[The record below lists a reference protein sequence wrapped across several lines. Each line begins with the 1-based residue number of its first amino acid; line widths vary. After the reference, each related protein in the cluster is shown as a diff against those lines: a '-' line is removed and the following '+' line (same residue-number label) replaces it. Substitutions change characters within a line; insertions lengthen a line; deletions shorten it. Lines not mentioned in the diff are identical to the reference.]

1 MPLIEIDGKKIEIAA
16 GATVMDA
23 AHQAGIVIPH
33 FCYHKKLSIAASCR
47 MCLVEV
53 EKAPKPLPA
62 CATPVTDG
70 MKVMTR
76 SPKAITAQQ
85 GVMEFLLIN
94 HPLDCPICDQG
105 GECQLQD
112 IAVGYGGSASRY
124 SEPKRVVKEKD
135 LGPLIA
141 TDMTRCI
148 HCSRCVRFGQEIAG
162 LMELGMPGR
171 GEHME
176 VMPFLETQV
185 SHELSGNV
193 IELCPVGALTS
204 KPFRYSARSWEL
216 SRRKSVSPHDG
227 LGANLQVHVKD
238 NRVLRVVPRDFE
250 PINECWIADRDRY
263 SYEALN
269 TEQRLTTPML
279 KQNGH
284 WREASW
290 REALEH
296 VADRLGHIR
305 ESKGAA
311 AIGALASP
319 HQTVEE
325 LYLFTKLM
333 RGLGTENID
342 HRLAQADTPVAGGA
356 RWLGLPVAELD
367 TLDRVLLV
375 GATIRQEQPLVAQR
389 LRQAVKRGAQ
399 LNVVHAVGDDLLCKV
414 NARLIAK
421 PGAWLNALA
430 QIGKAMQEAGAD
442 LGAVAGAVSLA
453 VAGDAARA
461 IAASLLSGNS
471 GGEKKAVL
479 LGALAQNHPA
489 SDGLHALAQAI
500 ATAAGATLGFLS
512 PAANSVGA
520 QLVGVLPGPAGLG
533 AAGMLAEPGAATLS
547 AYVLL
552 GAEPELDAYDA
563 AAATVALHG
572 AEFVVALSA
581 FKTAALEYAD
591 VLLPI
596 APFTETAGSFVNM
609 EGRPQ
614 SFHGVVKP
622 QGEAR
627 PAWKVLR
634 VLGNLLSLGGFDYD
648 TAESVRA
655 DALPS
660 DFSASL
666 NNSPTSTVLVG
677 LDIAGGIERVGETPL
692 YQLDPIVR
700 RAPALQ
706 ATVDAA
712 VPVIWIGSELL
723 TGLGLAEGGMV
734 RVRQGGAEAILPVR
748 RDDRLAVDAV
758 RVAAA
763 HPLTATLGARLGP
776 VSVEKA

>member
-1 MPLIEIDGKKIEIAA
+1 MPVIEIDGKQIEIAA

-33 FCYHKKLSIAASCR
+33 FCYHKKLSIAANCR

-70 MKVMTR
+70 MKVQTH
-76 SPKAITAQQ
+76 SPKAIAAQA

-112 IAVGYGGSASRY
+112 IAVGYGGSSSRY
-124 SEPKRVVKEKD
+124 SEPKRVVKDKE
-135 LGPLIA
+135 LGPLIS

-148 HCSRCVRFGQEIAG
+148 HCSRCIRFGQEIAG

-171 GEHME
+171 GEHVE
-176 VMPFLETQV
+176 VMPFLQTQV

-204 KPFRYSARSWEL
+204 KPFRYKARSWEL

-227 LGANLQVHVKD
+227 LGANIQVHVKD
-238 NRVLRVVPRDFE
+238 NRVLRVVPQDNE
-250 PINECWIADRDRY
+250 AINECWIADRDRF

-269 TEQRLTTPML
+269 SDQRLTQPML
-279 KQNGH
+279 KKDGQ
-284 WREASW
+284 WREVSW
-290 REALEH
+290 QDALEQ
-296 VADRLGHIR
+296 VASRLSQIR
-305 ESKGAA
+305 DSQGAS
-311 AIGALASP
+311 AIGGLASP
-319 HQTVEE
+319 HQTLEE
-325 LYLFTKLM
+325 LYLFTKLL
-333 RGLGTENID
+333 RGLGSENID
-342 HRLAQADTPVAGGA
+342 HRLAQADGSVGSGA
-356 RWLGLPVAELD
+356 RWLGMPVADLT

-375 GATIRQEQPLVAQR
+375 GASIRQEQPLVAQR

-399 LNVVHAVGDDLLCKV
+399 INLLHAAGDDLLSKV

-421 PGAWLNALA
+421 PSTWAQGLA
-430 QIGKAMQEAGAD
+430 QIAKAMQEAGAEM
-442 LGAVAGAVSLA
+442 ASVSA
-453 VAGDAARA
+453 AIVDVSVNDAARA
-461 IAASLLSGNS
+461 IAASLLT
-471 GGEKKAVL
+471 GEKKAVL
-479 LGALAQNHPA
+479 LGALAQNHA
-489 SDGLHALAQAI
+489 QAGQLHVLAQAI
-500 ATAAGATLGFLS
+500 AAASGASLGFLS

-520 QLVGVLPGPAGLG
+520 QVVGALPGPNGLG
-533 AAGMLAEPGAATLS
+533 AHAMLANQRA

-563 AAATVALHG
+563 AAATAAMRG

-581 FKTAALEYAD
+581 FKTTALDYAD

-596 APFTETAGSFVNM
+596 APFSETAGSYVNM
-609 EGRPQ
+609 EGRLQ

-648 TAESVRA
+648 TAEAVRA
-655 DALPS
+655 DAVHGDL
-660 DFSASL
+660 AAAL
-666 NNSPTSTVLVG
+666 NNAAPEIEVKLAVAVVEG
-677 LDIAGGIERVGETPL
+677 LERIGETPL

-700 RAPALQ
+700 LSPALQ

-712 VPVIWIGSELL
+712 SPVAWMGSEWM
-723 TGLGLAEGGMV
+723 TRLGLTEGSLV
-734 RVRQGGAEAILPVR
+734 RVSQGDATVELPLR
-748 RDDRLAVDAV
+748 RDDRLAVGAL

-763 HPLTATLGARLGP
+763 HPLTAVLGARLGP
-776 VSVEKA
+776 ISVEKL

>member
-1 MPLIEIDGKKIEIAA
+1 MPLIEIDGKQINIEA

-76 SPKAITAQQ
+76 SIKAITAQK

-171 GEHME
+171 GEHTE

-227 LGANLQVHVKD
+227 LGANIQVHVKND
-238 NRVLRVVPRDFE
+238 RVMRVVPRE
-250 PINECWIADRDRY
+250 NEAINECWIADRDRY
-263 SYEALN
+263 GYDALN
-269 TEQRLTTPML
+269 SDERLTSPLL
-279 KQNGH
+279 KENGH

-290 REALEH
+290 QEALEH
-296 VADRLGHIR
+296 VADRLGRIR
-305 ESKGAA
+305 ESQGAA

-342 HRLAQADTPVAGGA
+342 HRLAQADATVGVGA
-356 RWLGLPVAELD
+356 RWLGMPITEID

-375 GATIRQEQPLVAQR
+375 GSTIRQEQPLLAQR
-389 LRQAVKRGAQ
+389 LRQAVKHGAQ
-399 LNVVHAVGDDLLCKV
+399 LNVLHAAGDDLLCKV

-421 PGAWLNALA
+421 PSAWLNGLA
-430 QIGKAMQEAGAD
+430 QIARAMQEAGAD
-442 LGAVAGAVSLA
+442 LGAVAGAVSLV
-453 VAGDAARA
+453 VAGDNARA

-471 GGEKKAVL
+471 GGENKAVL
-479 LGALAQNHPA
+479 IGALAQNHPA
-489 SDGLHALAQAI
+489 ANELHALAQAI

-520 QLVGVLPGPAGLG
+520 QLIGVLPGPEGLG
-533 AAGMLAEPGAATLS
+533 AHAMLAEPRS

-563 AAATVALHG
+563 AAANATLHG

-581 FKTAALEYAD
+581 FKTAALDYAD

-596 APFTETAGSFVNM
+596 APFTETAGSYVNM

-622 QGEAR
+622 LGEAR

-648 TAESVRA
+648 NAEAVRA
-655 DALPS
+655 DALPT
-660 DFSASL
+660 DFVAGL
-666 NNSPTSTVLVG
+666 NNTPLAADLLTLNSGDG
-677 LDIAGGIERVGETPL
+677 LERVGETPQH
-692 YQLDPIVR
+692 QLDPIAR
-700 RAPALQ
+700 RSRPLQ

-712 VPVIWIGSELL
+712 VPAVWIGSELL
-723 TGLGLAEGGMV
+723 TGLGIAEGGMV

-748 RDDRLAVDAV
+748 RDDRLAVDTV

>member
-1 MPLIEIDGKKIEIAA
+1 MPIIEIDGKQIDIEA

-23 AHQAGIVIPH
+23 ARQAGIVIPH

-70 MKVMTR
+70 MKVQTR
-76 SPKAITAQQ
+76 SIKAITAQK

-124 SEPKRVVKEKD
+124 SEPKRVVKEKN

-171 GEHME
+171 GEHTE

-227 LGANLQVHVKD
+227 LGANIQVHVKN
-238 NRVLRVVPRDFE
+238 NRVMRVVPQDNE
-250 PINECWIADRDRY
+250 AINECWIADRDRY

-269 TEQRLTTPML
+269 SEQRLTTPML
-279 KQNGH
+279 KQGGQ

-290 REALEH
+290 QEALEH
-296 VADRLGHIR
+296 VADRLGQIR
-305 ESKGAA
+305 ESKGAS

-342 HRLAQADTPVAGGA
+342 HRLAQADATVGTGA
-356 RWLGLPVAELD
+356 RWLGMPVAELN

-375 GATIRQEQPLVAQR
+375 GATIRGEQPLAALR
-389 LRQAVKRGAQ
+389 LRQAVKHGAQ
-399 LNVVHAVGDDLLCKV
+399 LNVVHAAGDDLLCKV

-421 PGAWLNALA
+421 PSAWINALA
-430 QIGKAMQEAGAD
+430 QIAKAMQESGAD
-442 LGAVAGAVSLA
+442 VGADVGAALAAIGSVS
-453 VAGDAARA
+453 DAARA
-461 IAASLLSGNS
+461 IAASLMS
-471 GGEKKAVL
+471 GEKKAIL

-489 SDGLHALAQAI
+489 ATQLHTLAEAI
-500 ATAAGATLGFLS
+500 AKASGATLGFLV

-533 AAGMLAEPGAATLS
+533 ARAMLAESCA

-563 AAATVALHG
+563 AAASAALRG
-572 AEFVVALSA
+572 AEFVVAMSA
-581 FKTAALEYAD
+581 FKTAALDYAD

-609 EGRPQ
+609 EGRLQ

-648 TAESVRA
+648 SAEAVRA
-655 DALPS
+655 DALSS
-660 DFSASL
+660 DFAASL
-666 NNSPTSTVLVG
+666 DNAAAHSATDAPAGAPALHDG
-677 LDIAGGIERVGETPL
+677 LERVGETPL
-692 YQLDPIVR
+692 YQLDPLAR
-700 RAPALQ
+700 RAHALQ

-712 VPVIWIGSELL
+712 APVVWIGSELL
-723 TGLGLAEGGMV
+723 TGLGIAEGSLV
-734 RVRQGGAEAILPVR
+734 RVRQGAAEAILSVR
-748 RDDRLAVDAV
+748 RDDRLAVDTV

>member
-1 MPLIEIDGKKIEIAA
+1 MPLIEIDGKELEVAA
-16 GATVMDA
+16 GGTVMDA
-23 AHQAGIVIPH
+23 AHQAGIYIPH

-70 MKVMTR
+70 MKVRTR
-76 SPKAITAQQ
+76 SPKAITAQK

-112 IAVGYGGSASRY
+112 IAVGYGGSASSY
-124 SEPKRVVKEKD
+124 QEPKRVVKEKD

-171 GEHME
+171 GEHVE

-227 LGANLQVHVKD
+227 LGANIQVHVKN
-238 NRVLRVVPRDFE
+238 NRVMRVVPRDNE
-250 PINECWIADRDRY
+250 AVNECWIADRDRY

-269 TEQRLTTPML
+269 SEERLTVPLL
-279 KQNGH
+279 KVDGQ
-284 WREASW
+284 WREAGW
-290 REALEH
+290 QAALEH
-296 VADRLGHIR
+296 VANRLGEIR
-305 ESKGAA
+305 QTKGAD
-311 AIGALASP
+311 AIAGLASP

-325 LYLFTKLM
+325 LYLFTKLL

-342 HRLAQADTPVAGGA
+342 HRLAQADASVGTGA
-356 RWLGLPVAELD
+356 RWLGMPIADVGN
-367 TLDRVLLV
+367 LDRVLLV
-375 GATIRQEQPLVAQR
+375 GSTLRKEQPLLAQR
-389 LRQAVKRGAQ
+389 LRQAVKHGAE
-399 LNVVHAVGDDLLCKV
+399 LNVLHAAADDLLCKV
-414 NARLIAK
+414 NARLIGK
-421 PGAWLNALA
+421 PGDWVNALA
-430 QIGKAMQEAGAD
+430 QIARAMREAGAD
-442 LGAVAGAVSLA
+442 LGGVNQSIDAVAVGEP
-453 VAGDAARA
+453 ARA
-461 IAASLLSGNS
+461 VAASLMS
-471 GGEKKAVL
+471 GEKKAVL
-479 LGALAQNHPA
+479 LGALAQNHA
-489 SDGLHALAQAI
+489 AATQLHALAAAI
-500 ATAAGATLGFLS
+500 AQACGATLGFLS

-520 QLVGVLPGPAGLG
+520 QLVGVLPGPAGRG
-533 AAGMLAEPGAATLS
+533 AGAMLAESRA

-552 GAEPELDAYDA
+552 GVEPELDAHDAATA
-563 AAATVALHG
+563 AAALRG

-581 FKTAALEYAD
+581 FKTAALDYAD

-609 EGRPQ
+609 EGRLQ
-614 SFHGVVKP
+614 SFHGAVQP
-622 QGEAR
+622 RGEAR
-627 PAWKVLR
+627 PAWKALR
-634 VLGNLLSLGGFDYD
+634 VLGNLLSLSGFDYD
-648 TAESVRA
+648 SVEAVRS
-655 DALPS
+655 DALPV

-666 NNSPTSTVLVG
+666 DNMAGAVAVEANAVSDG
-677 LDIAGGIERVGETPL
+677 LERLGEMPA
-692 YQLDPIVR
+692 YQLDPITR
-700 RAPALQ
+700 RAHALQ
-706 ATVDAA
+706 ATGEAA
-712 VPVIWIGSELL
+712 DPVAWIGSELL
-723 TGLGLAEGGMV
+723 TGLGLAEGAMV
-734 RVRQGGAEAILPVR
+734 RIRQGSAEVVLPVG
-748 RDDRLAVDAV
+748 RDDRLAVGVV
-758 RVAAA
+758 RVAAC
-763 HPLTATLGARLGP
+763 HPLTASLGPRLGP

>member
-1 MPLIEIDGKKIEIAA
+1 MPLIEIDGKQIEVAA

-23 AHQAGIVIPH
+23 AHQAGISIPH

-70 MKVMTR
+70 MKVQTH
-76 SPKAITAQQ
+76 SAKAIAAQA

-112 IAVGYGGSASRY
+112 IAVGYGGSSSRY
-124 SEPKRVVKEKD
+124 SEPKRVVKDKE
-135 LGPLIA
+135 LGPLIS

-176 VMPFLETQV
+176 VMPFLQTQV
-185 SHELSGNV
+185 NHELSGNV

-216 SRRKSVSPHDG
+216 SRRKAVSPHDG
-227 LGANLQVHVKD
+227 LGANIQVHVKN
-238 NRVLRVVPRDFE
+238 NRVMRVVPQDNE
-250 PINECWIADRDRY
+250 AINECWIADRDRF
-263 SYEALN
+263 SYDALN
-269 TEQRLTTPML
+269 SDQRLTQPML
-279 KQNGH
+279 KKDGQ
-284 WREASW
+284 WQVATW
-290 REALEH
+290 QDALEYT
-296 VADRLGHIR
+296 ASRLSQIR
-305 ESKGAA
+305 DSKGAA

-342 HRLAQADTPVAGGA
+342 HRLAQADASQGAGA
-356 RWLGLPVAELD
+356 RWLGMPVAELA
-367 TLDRVLLV
+367 TLNRVLLV
-375 GATIRQEQPLVAQR
+375 GASIRQEQPLVAQR
-389 LRQAVKRGAQ
+389 LRQAVKHGAQ
-399 LNVVHAVGDDLLCKV
+399 LNVLHAAGDDLLSKV

-421 PGAWLNALA
+421 PGDWINGLA
-430 QIGKAMQEAGAD
+430 QVAKAMQEAGAD
-442 LGAVAGAVSLA
+442 LGSTSAAISSVS
-453 VAGDAARA
+453 VSDAARS
-461 IAASLLSGNS
+461 IAASLMSGD
-471 GGEKKAVL
+471 KKAVL
-479 LGALAQNHPA
+479 LGALAQNHVQA
-489 SDGLHALAQAI
+489 AQLHVLAQAI
-500 ATAAGATLGFLS
+500 AAASGATLGFLS

-520 QLVGVLPGPAGLG
+520 QLVGALPGPNGLG
-533 AAGMLAEPGAATLS
+533 ARAMLDKPRS

-552 GAEPELDAYDA
+552 GVEPELDAYDTAVA
-563 AAATVALHG
+563 AAAVRG
-572 AEFVVALSA
+572 VEFVVALSA
-581 FKTAALEYAD
+581 FKTAALDYAD

-609 EGRPQ
+609 EGRLQ

-634 VLGNLLSLGGFDYD
+634 VLGNLLNLGGFDYD
-648 TAESVRA
+648 TAEAVRA
-655 DALPS
+655 DAVQGDLA
-660 DFSASL
+660 SAL
-666 NNSPTSTVLVG
+666 NNAAPETNLTLNVANEG
-677 LDIAGGIERVGETPL
+677 LERVGETPL

-700 RAPALQ
+700 RSPALQ
-706 ATVDAA
+706 ATADAST
-712 VPVIWIGSELL
+712 PVVWLGSEWM
-723 TGLGLAEGGMV
+723 TRLGVAEGSML
-734 RVRQGGAEAILPVR
+734 RVNQGGAATELPVQ
-748 RDDRLAVDAV
+748 RDDRLAVGAV
-758 RVAAA
+758 RVAV
-763 HPLTATLGARLGP
+763 HPLTAMLGARLGP
-776 VSVEKA
+776 ISVEKI

>member
-1 MPLIEIDGKKIEIAA
+1 MPVIEIDGKQIEIAA

-33 FCYHKKLSIAASCR
+33 FCYHKKLSIAANCR

-70 MKVMTR
+70 MKVQTH
-76 SPKAITAQQ
+76 SPKAIAAQA

-124 SEPKRVVKEKD
+124 GEPKRVVKDKE
-135 LGPLIA
+135 LGPLIS

-148 HCSRCVRFGQEIAG
+148 HCSRCIRFGQEIAG

-171 GEHME
+171 GEHVE
-176 VMPFLETQV
+176 VMPFLQTQV

-204 KPFRYSARSWEL
+204 KPFRYKARSWEL

-227 LGANLQVHVKD
+227 LGANIQVHVKD
-238 NRVLRVVPRDFE
+238 NRVLRVVPQDNE
-250 PINECWIADRDRY
+250 AINECWIADRDRF

-269 TEQRLTTPML
+269 SDQRLTQPML
-279 KQNGH
+279 KKDGQ
-284 WREASW
+284 WREVSW
-290 REALEH
+290 QDALEQ
-296 VADRLGHIR
+296 VASRLSQIR
-305 ESKGAA
+305 DSQGAS
-311 AIGALASP
+311 AIGGLASP
-319 HQTVEE
+319 HQTLEE
-325 LYLFTKLM
+325 LYLFTKLL
-333 RGLGTENID
+333 RGLGSENID
-342 HRLAQADTPVAGGA
+342 HRLAQADGSVGSGA
-356 RWLGLPVAELD
+356 RWLGMPVADLT

-375 GATIRQEQPLVAQR
+375 GASIRQEQPLVAQR

-399 LNVVHAVGDDLLCKV
+399 INLLHAAGDDLLSKV

-421 PGAWLNALA
+421 PSTWAQGLA
-430 QIGKAMQEAGAD
+430 QIAKAMQEAGAEM
-442 LGAVAGAVSLA
+442 ASVSA
-453 VAGDAARA
+453 AIVDVSVNDAARA
-461 IAASLLSGNS
+461 IAASLLT
-471 GGEKKAVL
+471 GEKKAVL
-479 LGALAQNHPA
+479 LGALAQNHA
-489 SDGLHALAQAI
+489 QAGQLHVLAQAI
-500 ATAAGATLGFLS
+500 AAASGASLGFLS

-520 QLVGVLPGPAGLG
+520 QVVGALPGPNGLG
-533 AAGMLAEPGAATLS
+533 AHAMLANQRA

-563 AAATVALHG
+563 AAATAAMRG

-581 FKTAALEYAD
+581 FKTTALDYAD

-596 APFTETAGSFVNM
+596 APFSETAGSYVNM
-609 EGRPQ
+609 EGRLQ

-648 TAESVRA
+648 TAEAVRA
-655 DALPS
+655 DAVHGDL
-660 DFSASL
+660 AAAL
-666 NNSPTSTVLVG
+666 NNAAPEIEVKLAVG
-677 LDIAGGIERVGETPL
+677 VVEGLERIGETPL
-692 YQLDPIVR
+692 YQLDSIVR
-700 RAPALQ
+700 RSPALQ

-712 VPVIWIGSELL
+712 SPVVWMGSEWM
-723 TGLGLAEGGMV
+723 TRLGLTEGSLV
-734 RVRQGGAEAILPVR
+734 RVRQGDATVELPLR
-748 RDDRLAVDAV
+748 RDDRLAVGAL

-763 HPLTATLGARLGP
+763 HPLTAVLGARLGP
-776 VSVEKA
+776 ISVEKL